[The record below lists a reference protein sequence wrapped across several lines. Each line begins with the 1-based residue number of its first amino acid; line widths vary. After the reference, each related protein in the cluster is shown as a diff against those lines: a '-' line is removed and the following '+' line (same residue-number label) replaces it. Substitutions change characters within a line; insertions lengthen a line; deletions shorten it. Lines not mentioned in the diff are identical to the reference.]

1 MYKIICEE
9 CKKEIDDTTKQCP
22 NCGYKNK
29 LNIDLYLKNNNNIN
43 NICPKCG
50 KKLNKQDS
58 FCTKC
63 GYKRNNFKTKLSKIR
78 DLVKIM
84 YIRNKRTTFL
94 IVILLL
100 FILISI
106 IYFNN
111 FNKDMLKVE
120 TLYNNKEFYKAE
132 SIIEKYPI
140 YFNNKTY
147 RKIKATKYLTMYY
160 DELKEYDDD
169 IEDYTRVI
177 KSLLRGYERCEEK
190 LSKEQKEIEKQAI
203 EDLKSLFRYEL
214 LYTYKLSEDEIKE
227 LNSLEKEELDSQ
239 LKKIA
244 KEVIKSN
251 TCELRNIVVLS
262 YYQYDYEM
270 SVKLKNN
277 NGCTWNIK
285 SYSKVR
291 VYFTDDSYEDVYLG
305 TNINLKAD
313 EQYTFSDCYLG
324 SSNKYKTIK
333 SVSFIG

>member
-29 LNIDLYLKNNNNIN
+29 LDLDLYLKVKECNK
-43 NICPKCG
+43 CPNCG
-50 KKLNKQDS
+50 NKISKNDR

-63 GYKRNNFKTKLSKIR
+63 GYKKNDFKSKTSNIKE
-78 DLVKIM
+78 LIKVVYK
-84 YIRNKRTTFL
+84 RNK
-94 IVILLL
+94 
-100 FILISI
+100 LISRI
-106 IYFNN
+106 IIALILFVIIGVIYTNN
-111 FNKDMLKVE
+111 FNSDMLKAE
-120 TLYNNKEFYKAE
+120 KYYNNKEFYKAE

-169 IEDYTRVI
+169 IEDYTSII
-177 KSLLRGYERCEEK
+177 KSLLMGYERCEEK

-244 KEVIKSN
+244 KEEIKSN

-270 SVKLKNN
+270 SVNLKNN

-285 SYSKVR
+285 SYSEVR
-291 VYFTDDSYEDVYLG
+291 VYFTDGSYEDVYLG

>member
-29 LNIDLYLKNNNNIN
+29 LNIDLYLKSNNNIN

-50 KKLNKQDS
+50 EKLKKQDS

-78 DLVKIM
+78 DLVRVM

-100 FILISI
+100 FILLSI

-111 FNKDMLKVE
+111 FNKDMLKAE

-160 DELKEYDDD
+160 DELNEYDDD
-169 IEDYTRVI
+169 IEDYTSII
-177 KSLLRGYERCEEK
+177 KSLLMGYERCEEK

-244 KEVIKSN
+244 KEEIKSN

-270 SVKLKNN
+270 SVNLKNN

-285 SYSKVR
+285 SYSEVR
-291 VYFTDDSYEDVYLG
+291 VYFTDGSYEDVYLG

>member
-29 LNIDLYLKNNNNIN
+29 LNIDLYLKSNNNIN

-50 KKLNKQDS
+50 EKLKKQDS

-78 DLVKIM
+78 DLVRVM

-100 FILISI
+100 FILLSI

-111 FNKDMLKVE
+111 FNKDMLKAE
-120 TLYNNKEFYKAE
+120 TLYNNKEFYKDE

-160 DELKEYDDD
+160 DELNEYDDD
-169 IEDYTRVI
+169 IEDYTSII
-177 KSLLRGYERCEEK
+177 KSLLMGYERCEEK

-244 KEVIKSN
+244 KEEIKSN

-270 SVKLKNN
+270 SVNLKNN

-285 SYSKVR
+285 SYSEVR
-291 VYFTDDSYEDVYLG
+291 VYFTDGSYEDVYLG

>member
-1 MYKIICEE
+1 MHKIICEE
-9 CKKEIDDTTKQCP
+9 CKKEIDDNNKQCP

-29 LNIDLYLKNNNNIN
+29 LNIDLYLKEQNNN

-50 KKLNKQDS
+50 EKLKKQDS

-63 GYKRNNFKTKLSKIR
+63 GCKRNNFKTKLSKIR
-78 DLVKIM
+78 DLVRVI
-84 YIRNKRTTFL
+84 YIRNKRTAFL

-100 FILISI
+100 FILTSI
-106 IYFNN
+106 IYYNI
-111 FNKDMLKVE
+111 FNKDMLKAE

-169 IEDYTRVI
+169 IEDYISVI
-177 KSLLRGYERCEEK
+177 KSLLRGYERCEEE

-203 EDLKSLFRYEL
+203 QDLKSLFRYEL

-239 LKKIA
+239 LKKIV
-244 KEVIKSN
+244 KEIIKSN
-251 TCELRNIVVLS
+251 TCELRNIDVLS
-262 YYQYDYEM
+262 YYQYGYKM
-270 SVKLKNN
+270 SVTLQNN

-285 SYSKVR
+285 SYSEVR
-291 VYFTDDSYEDVYLG
+291 VNFTDGSYEEVYLG
-305 TNINLKAD
+305 TNIDLKAD
-313 EQYTFSDCYLG
+313 EKYTFNDCYLG
-324 SSNKYKTIK
+324 SDNKNKTIR
-333 SVSFIG
+333 SVTFID